1 LRRLAAR
8 AHFWGGLLTGPLVVV
23 LGLSGAALVFRAEL
37 DEALGGPPAIAAGG
51 PVRALDAIVAAALLS
66 EPGGEARALRIPARR
81 DRPYRVEIVRGAR
94 RVDVAV
100 DPVTLRVVDSRVPER
115 SVLMAVHSLHAAFH
129 AGAPG
134 AVVVGVLGLALVA
147 ESVTGLWLYG
157 PSLRRRGRGPRP
169 RGRSRGLHRLV
180 GAVTLALTL
189 VVGLTGVALALAG
202 GVAVA
207 APPPAPGALAR
218 LDALAARAL
227 AAVPG
232 GTLASLVA
240 VDAGHV
246 RAEAR
251 VGSERTVA
259 VLLERAT
266 GAVVAAPPAASGGA
280 WDLVRRLHAGDF
292 AGWLS
297 RLAYA
302 LTGLALPAL
311 SITGYLA
318 ATRPRAS
325 S

>member
-1 LRRLAAR
+1 VRRLAAR

-37 DEALGGPPAIAAGG
+37 DEALGGPAAITASG
-51 PVRALDAIVAAALLS
+51 PVRALDAVVAAALLT
-66 EPGGEARALRIPARR
+66 EPGGAARALHIPARR
-81 DRPYRVEIVRGAR
+81 DRPYRVEVVRGAR

-134 AVVVGVLGLALVA
+134 ALAVGVLGLALVA

-157 PSLRRRGRGPRP
+157 PSLRRRARGGRP
-169 RGRSRGLHRLV
+169 RGGSRGLHRLV
-180 GAVTLALTL
+180 GGATLALSL
-189 VVGLTGVALALAG
+189 VVGVTGVALALAG
-202 GVAVA
+202 SVAIA
-207 APPPAPGALAR
+207 APPPATGGLAR
-218 LDALAARAL
+218 LDALAARAM
-227 AAVPG
+227 ATAPG
-232 GTLASLVA
+232 GTLESLVA
-240 VDAGHV
+240 VDGRHV

-251 VGSERTVA
+251 RGSEHV
-259 VLLERAT
+259 VMLLERET
-266 GAVVAAPPAASGGA
+266 GAVVAVQSPSSPGA
-280 WDLVRRLHAGDF
+280 WDLVRRLHTGDF

-297 RLAYA
+297 RVAYA

-318 ATRPRAS
+318 ATRSR
-325 S
+325 